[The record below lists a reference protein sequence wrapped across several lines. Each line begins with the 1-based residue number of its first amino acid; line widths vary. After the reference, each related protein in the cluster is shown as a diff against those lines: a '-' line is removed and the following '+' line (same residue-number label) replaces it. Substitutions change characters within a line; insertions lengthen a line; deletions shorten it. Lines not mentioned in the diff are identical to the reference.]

1 MNILRL
7 FHKPTDDQ
15 RLDISIRKRFK
26 VWTGDINI
34 EDENVKLII
43 CQYNED
49 IDDSYLMNA
58 LNSKRI

>member
-1 MNILRL
+1 VNILRL